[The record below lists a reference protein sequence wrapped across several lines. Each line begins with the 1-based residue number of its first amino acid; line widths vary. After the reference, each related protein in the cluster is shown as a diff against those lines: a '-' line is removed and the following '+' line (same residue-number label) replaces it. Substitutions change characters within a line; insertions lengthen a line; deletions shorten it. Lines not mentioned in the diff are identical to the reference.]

1 MSKQKFCMD
10 CGSSLILKEIDSYQ
24 KLICSSNCGYIH
36 WNNPTPVIAILIKYK
51 DKYLIA
57 HNRQWPKGLY
67 STISGFL
74 EEKETIYEC
83 AIRETKE
90 ELGLNIIKN
99 KIIDAFTYKE
109 MNQLI
114 IAMFAECEGEISLS
128 DEIDEFRL
136 LTLDELKLLD
146 VGPMKLLE
154 YIISECVNQGLF
166 SMDVST
172 L

>member
-10 CGSSLILKEIDSYQ
+10 CGNTLVLKEIDNV
-24 KLICSSNCGYIH
+24 KRFACNSSCGYIL
-36 WNNPTPVIAILIKYK
+36 WNNPVPIIAILIKYQN
-51 DKYLIA
+51 KYLIA
-57 HNRQWPKGLY
+57 HNKIWPKGLY

-83 AIRETKE
+83 ASRETKE
-90 ELGLNIIKN
+90 ELGLDIIDS

-114 IAMFAECEGEISLS
+114 IAIFAECEGEICLN
-128 DEIDEFRL
+128 DELDDFQL
-136 LTLDELKLLD
+136 LTVNELRLLD

-154 YIISECVNQGLF
+154 YIITACENQKLFDVNP
-166 SMDVST
+166 SIV
-172 L
+172 